1 MASNPPN
8 TLHQNIDVMIAED
21 SPIQA
26 EILRRRLN
34 EHGFTVRVGV
44 DGADA
49 LEQIRARKPT
59 ILVSDI
65 EMPTLDGY
73 ELCSAV
79 KRDPQLQDVPVILLS
94 SLSDPE
100 DIVRGLHAGA
110 DNYVTKP
117 YEPAYLIS
125 RIHALLESAS
135 DNGSNGNGGSLEVTL
150 AGKKYSIQSSR
161 RQALNLLIST
171 FENAVEKNHE
181 LTRTNEQ
188 LTVAQ
193 DQIEQRNSELERL
206 NERLNAANEKMT
218 RDLEAGAKIQQS
230 LLPTAL
236 PVIKGFNFAWVFRP
250 CDQLAGDFL
259 NVFEL
264 DDKHLGIYVVDVS
277 GHGVAASLLSV
288 TISRMLTPSPFI
300 SSLLVK
306 TVVGTDELVI
316 SSPTEVL
323 TELNRRFPF
332 NEQNLQYFTICYAI
346 LNTQTRQLRYAS
358 AGHPPIVHSFIGG
371 EPELLTQDS
380 FPIGFSDEPAY
391 AELSLQL
398 EAGHRIWLYSD
409 GIVEAANQ
417 SDELFG
423 DEHLLKSIAEN
434 QQQSLEDSVA
444 NLTMDVETWT
454 GAAGPEDDVSII
466 AIEVE

>member
-1 MASNPPN
+1 MPSNPPS
-8 TLHQNIDVMIAED
+8 TLHHDIDVMIAED

-26 EILRRRLN
+26 EILRRRLS

-44 DGADA
+44 NGADA
-49 LEQIRARKPT
+49 LEQIRALKPT

-65 EMPTLDGY
+65 EMPKLDGY

-79 KRDPQLQDVPVILLS
+79 KRDPQLQDLPVILLS

-125 RIHALLESAS
+125 RIHALLDSTS
-135 DNGSNGNGGSLEVTL
+135 DSGSNGDSGSLELTL

-171 FENAVEKNHE
+171 FENAVEKNRE
-181 LTRTNEQ
+181 LTRSNEQ
-188 LTVAQ
+188 LTVAR
-193 DQIEQRNSELERL
+193 DQVAQRNFELERL
-206 NERLNAANEKMT
+206 NEKLNAANEKMS
-218 RDLEAGAKIQQS
+218 RDLEAGAKIQQA
-230 LLPTAL
+230 LLPTSL

-250 CDQLAGDFL
+250 CDELAGDFL

-264 DDKHLGIYVVDVS
+264 DDKNLGIYVVDVS

-288 TISRMLTPSPFI
+288 TISRMLTPSPFV
-300 SSLLVK
+300 STLLMK
-306 TVVGTDELVI
+306 TVEASGEKI
-316 SSPTEVL
+316 IIPPAEVL
-323 TELNRRFPF
+323 AELNRRFPF
-332 NEQNLQYFTICYAI
+332 NEQNMQYFTICYAV
-346 LNTQTRQLRYAS
+346 LNTETRMLRYAS
-358 AGHPPIVHSFIGG
+358 AGHPPMVHSFIGVD
-371 EPELLTQDS
+371 PELLTQDS

-391 AELSLQL
+391 EDRSLQL

-409 GIVEAANQ
+409 GVVEAANPN
-417 SDELFG
+417 DELFG
-423 DEHLLKSIAEN
+423 DERLVKSIAEN
-434 QQQSLEDSVA
+434 QQQSLEDSVS
-444 NLTMDVETWT
+444 NLTMDIEAWA
-454 GAAGPEDDVSII
+454 GAAGPDDDVSIL